1 VSLDIS
7 GFNILRDVE
16 PGEVIII
23 TEDRQ
28 VHSKICAKNPVLAPC
43 LFEYVY
49 FARPDSIMNGVSVY
63 QARVDAG
70 KVLSQRIKETWKDK
84 EIDIVIPVPE
94 TGRASAQEIATA

>member
-1 VSLDIS
+1 M
-7 GFNILRDVE
+7 
-16 PGEVIII
+16 
-23 TEDRQ
+23 
-28 VHSKICAKNPVLAPC
+28 CKNPVLAPC

-63 QARVDAG
+63 QVRVDAG

-94 TGRASAQEIATA
+94 TGRASAQEIATALGVEYREGFVKTAMLVEHLSCPRMSIERIL